1 MPKSCRTYNTRSTMN
16 GISKLAFIAA
26 TLLATALG
34 SIVAQAQDEN
44 QYQRASLYNM
54 MVRRPN
60 LQYSKEIELI
70 FGRIEKPERFND
82 HSLGVKTFLL
92 ADLDNMERA
101 LNSFVDKSQI
111 GKRMVA
117 RWFNRDKATGS
128 FNVDLVTERGLY
140 NATLLDVNL
149 ANAQTRNMAILADAG
164 ENLIGKTFLAIS
176 DIYYVDK
183 SNRWSIA
190 KDLTKLST
198 NIVSGVQQT
207 IARGEAALSTGPIT
221 DAELLQSN
229 ELSWLT
235 DDLMGNMKGFKVHI
249 ATYLFQLEWDD
260 EIAGLFYNQYYFD
273 ASAPNAAK
281 AEAFTQSKGE
291 FRLRFVGMVEN
302 TSSNTALSGVI
313 TNLDMI
319 RKVCTRALDK
329 NLSDLQHKF
338 EDFRIKAPLFNTAPL
353 QCAIGMKED
362 ITEKSRFEVLEVI
375 EQEDGT
381 RKYQRVGVIK
391 PVAGHIWDNRYM
403 ADLEAGNPD
412 ALLKATTFEKVSGGD
427 FMPGML
433 IREIK

>member
-1 MPKSCRTYNTRSTMN
+1 MN

-26 TLLATALG
+26 TLLAAAQG
-34 SIVAQAQDEN
+34 HANAQAQAEN

-60 LQYSKEIELI
+60 LQYSKEIEVV
-70 FGRIEKPERFND
+70 FGNMEKPERFND
-82 HSLGVKTFLL
+82 HSLGVKTFML

-140 NATLLDVNL
+140 NASLLDVNL

-164 ENLIGKTFLAIS
+164 ENLIGQTFLAIS
-176 DIYYVDK
+176 DIYYIDK
-183 SNRWSIA
+183 SNRWSIL
-190 KDLTKLST
+190 KDVTNVSS
-198 NIVSGVQQT
+198 NIVNGVQGA
-207 IARGEAALSTGPIT
+207 ARGDTQASEGPIT
-221 DAELLQSN
+221 DADLLKSKDMA
-229 ELSWLT
+229 WLT
-235 DDLMGNMKGFKVHI
+235 EDLMGNMKGFKVHI
-249 ATYLFQLEWDD
+249 TTYLYQLEWDD
-260 EIAGLFYNQYYFD
+260 ETAGLFYNQYYFD
-273 ASAPNAAK
+273 ASAPDAGKADAFAK
-281 AEAFTQSKGE
+281 SKDE
-291 FRLRFVGMVEN
+291 FRLHLVGMVEN
-302 TSSNTALSGVI
+302 TSSNAVLSGVV
-313 TNLDMI
+313 TNHDLI

-338 EDFRIKAPLFNTAPL
+338 EAFRIKAPLFNTSPL

-362 ITEKSRFEVLEVI
+362 VTEKSRFEVLEVI
-375 EQEDGT
+375 LQDDGT
-381 RKYQRVGVIK
+381 RRYHRVGVIK
-391 PVAGHIWDNRYM
+391 PVAGRIWDNRYM

>member
-1 MPKSCRTYNTRSTMN
+1 MPKPSRTYNTRSTMN
-16 GISKLAFIAA
+16 GISKLAFLAVTMLAAA
-26 TLLATALG
+26 TG
-34 SIVAQAQDEN
+34 HVRAQAQAEN

-70 FGRIEKPERFND
+70 FGRIDKPERFND
-82 HSLGVKTFLL
+82 HSLGVKTFML

-117 RWFNRDKATGS
+117 RWFNRDKASGS

-183 SNRWSIA
+183 SNRWAIA
-190 KDLTKLST
+190 KDLTSISA
-198 NIVSGVQQT
+198 NIVSGVQS
-207 IARGEAALSTGPIT
+207 ASRGEAPSSEGPIN
-221 DAELLQSN
+221 DKELFNSS
-229 ELSWLT
+229 EMSWLT
-235 DDLMGNMKGFKVHI
+235 EGLMGNMKGFKVHI
-249 ATYLFQLEWDD
+249 ATYLYQLEWDD
-260 EIAGLFYNQYYFD
+260 ETAGLFYNQYYFD
-273 ASAPNAAK
+273 AGNPNPAK
-281 AEAFTQSKGE
+281 ADAFTQSKGE

-319 RKVCTRALDK
+319 KKVCTRALDK

-338 EDFRIKAPLFNTAPL
+338 DDFRIKAPLINTSPL

-362 ITEKSRFEVLEVI
+362 VNEKSRFEVLEVV
-375 EQEDGT
+375 EQGDGT
-381 RKYQRVGVIK
+381 KKYHRVGVIK
-391 PVAGHIWDNRYM
+391 PLAGHIWDNRYM

-412 ALLKATTFEKVSGGD
+412 ALLKVTTFEKVSGGD